1 VNQNPFRVLIIADDP
16 LARAGLSS
24 ILGNNSEYIVTGS
37 LSLSD
42 LTQGIL
48 NVYQA
53 DVILWDVGWLPD
65 HPNPDESATDAE
77 MMLEVAEHGTPII
90 ALLADESQFFEV
102 LRMGIRGLL
111 DRNASESELA
121 AAIKAVLEGFMV
133 IKPEWGSR
141 IFPSEDGM
149 EILPSDPLTARET
162 EVIQLIA
169 QGLPNK
175 VIAQRL
181 GISEHT
187 VKFHVNAILRKLDA
201 QSRTEAVVRAYR
213 LGIIL
218 I

>member
-149 EILPSDPLTARET
+149 EIFPSDPLTARET

>member
-48 NVYQA
+48 NVYQP